1 LIAGVHVMHIA
12 VKRDGT
18 RCDSNAMIFRRGVNG
33 MRMVAVGALFAAA
46 LSSTACSRGE
56 ENAIKLKGAG
66 ASLPAPLYRKW
77 FKAYNRAHPNI
88 EVDYKSVG
96 SGGGVKS
103 FMERTVDFA
112 ASDAA
117 MKPED
122 MAKIKGGVQLLPMTG
137 GAIALAYNLRD
148 IPNLRLSRD
157 AYIGIF
163 NGTVTRWNDPLI
175 AKANPGVKLPDQSI
189 YVIVRADASGTTYVF
204 TKHLS
209 AISPQF
215 EKAVG
220 VDTLPN
226 WQHVGIRVPGTEGMT
241 ESIMTTPGAIG
252 YVEYSYAYSEGVP
265 AAALENKAG
274 NYVAPAV
281 ESAEAA
287 LKSAEV
293 PPDMIVWVSDP
304 AATDAYPIVTYS
316 WMILYKRYDD
326 KEKLDALKGLI
337 DYGLTDG
344 QKDSESLGYVPLPAA
359 VAAKAKAA
367 VDAL

>member
-1 LIAGVHVMHIA
+1 
-12 VKRDGT
+12 
-18 RCDSNAMIFRRGVNG
+18 
-33 MRMVAVGALFAAA
+33 MVAAGAVFAAA
-46 LSSTACSRGE
+46 LSFIACSRGE
-56 ENAIKLKGAG
+56 ENTIKLKGAG

-96 SGGGVKS
+96 SGGGVRS

-117 MKPED
+117 MKPEE
-122 MAKIKGGVQLLPMTG
+122 MAQIEGGVQLVPMTG
-137 GAIALAYNLRD
+137 GAVALAYNLRD

-220 VDTLPN
+220 VDTLPK
-226 WQHVGIRVPGTEGMT
+226 WQHVGIRVAGTEGMT

-252 YVEYSYAYSEGVP
+252 YVEYSYAYSEGAP
-265 AAALENKAG
+265 MATLENKAG

-304 AATDAYPIVTYS
+304 VATDAYPIVTYT

-326 KEKLDALKGLI
+326 KEKRDALKGLI

-359 VAAKAKAA
+359 VAGKAKAA

>member
-1 LIAGVHVMHIA
+1 MEKTRHDVNARRSFA
-12 VKRDGT
+12 V
-18 RCDSNAMIFRRGVNG
+18 A
-33 MRMVAVGALFAAA
+33 ALLAAA
-46 LSSTACSRGE
+46 LSFTACGRGE
-56 ENAIKLKGAG
+56 SNPIKLKGAG
-66 ASLPAPLYRKW
+66 GSLPAPLYVQW
-77 FKAYNRAHPNI
+77 FKAYSGAHPNI
-88 EVDYKSVG
+88 QIDYRSVG

-122 MAKIKGGVQLLPMTG
+122 MAQVEGGVQLLPMTG
-137 GAIALAYNLRD
+137 GAVALAYNLRE
-148 IPNLRLSRD
+148 IPNLRLSRE
-157 AYIGIF
+157 AYVGIF
-163 NGTVTRWNDPLI
+163 NGTVTKWNDPLI
-175 AKANPGVKLPDQSI
+175 AKANPDVKLPDQSI
-189 YVIVRADASGTTYVF
+189 YVIVRADSSGTTYVF

-215 EKAVG
+215 EKSVG
-220 VDTLPN
+220 VDSLPN
-226 WQHVGIRVPGTEGMT
+226 WRHVGIRVAGNEGMT

-265 AAALENKAG
+265 TAALENKAG

-287 LKSAEV
+287 LRSAEV
-293 PPDMIVWVSDP
+293 PPDMIVWVPDP
-304 AATDAYPIVTYS
+304 AAPDAYPIVTYT

-326 KEKLDALKGLI
+326 REKLDALRGLM

-344 QKDSESLGYVPLPAA
+344 QKDAEGLGYVPLPAG

>member
-1 LIAGVHVMHIA
+1 M
-12 VKRDGT
+12 KTRRD
-18 RCDSNAMIFRRGVNG
+18 MNG
-33 MRMVAVGALFAAA
+33 IRVATVAALFVAA
-46 LSSTACSRGE
+46 LPFTACSRSGD
-56 ENAIKLKGAG
+56 NAIKLKGAG
-66 ASLPAPLYRKW
+66 ATLPAPLYRKW

-88 EVDYKSVG
+88 QVEYKSVG
-96 SGGGVKS
+96 SSSGVKS

-112 ASDAA
+112 ASDTG

-122 MAKIKGGVQLLPMTG
+122 MAQVEGGVQLLPMTG
-137 GAIALAYNLRD
+137 GAVVLAYNLRD
-148 IPNLRLSRD
+148 IPDLRLSRN
-157 AYIGIF
+157 AYVGIF
-163 NGTVTRWNDPLI
+163 NGTVTKWNDPLI
-175 AKANPGVKLPDQSI
+175 VKANPHVNLPDQPI
-189 YVIVRADASGTTYVF
+189 HVIVRADGSGTTYVF

-215 EKAVG
+215 EKSVG
-220 VDTLPN
+220 ADSLPKWN
-226 WQHVGIRVPGTEGMT
+226 FRMRAAGNEGVT

-265 AAALENKAG
+265 MAVLENKAG

-281 ESAEAA
+281 DSAEAA
-287 LKSAEV
+287 LRPAEV

-304 AATDAYPIVTYS
+304 PATDAYPIVTYT
-316 WMILYKRYDD
+316 WIVVYKGYDN

-337 DYGLTDG
+337 GYGLTDG
-344 QKDSESLGYVPLPAA
+344 QKESAALGYVPLPAA

>member
-1 LIAGVHVMHIA
+1 M
-12 VKRDGT
+12 KTRRD
-18 RCDSNAMIFRRGVNG
+18 MNG
-33 MRMVAVGALFAAA
+33 IRVATVAALFVAA
-46 LSSTACSRGE
+46 LPFTACSRSGDH
-56 ENAIKLKGAG
+56 AIKLEGEG

-77 FKAYNRAHPNI
+77 FKAYNHAHPNI
-88 EVDYKSVG
+88 QVDYRSVG
-96 SGGGVKS
+96 SGSGVKS

-122 MAKIKGGVQLLPMTG
+122 MAQVEGGVQLLPMTG
-137 GAIALAYNLRD
+137 GAVVLAYNLRD
-148 IPNLRLSRD
+148 IPGLRLSRN
-157 AYIGIF
+157 AYVGIF

-175 AKANPGVKLPDQSI
+175 AKANPHVNLPDQPI
-189 YVIVRADASGTTYVF
+189 HVIVRADGSGTTYVF

-215 EKAVG
+215 EKSVG
-220 VDTLPN
+220 ADSLPKWN
-226 WQHVGIRVPGTEGMT
+226 FRMRAAGNEGVT

-252 YVEYSYAYSEGVP
+252 YVEHSYAYSEGVP
-265 AAALENKAG
+265 MAVLENKAG

-281 ESAEAA
+281 DSAEAA
-287 LKSAEV
+287 LRPAEV

-304 AATDAYPIVTYS
+304 PATDAYPIVTYT
-316 WMILYKRYDD
+316 WIVVYKGYDN

-337 DYGLTDG
+337 GYGLTDG
-344 QKDSESLGYVPLPAA
+344 QKESAALGYVPLPAA

>member
-1 LIAGVHVMHIA
+1 MRTIAIA
-12 VKRDGT
+12 T
-18 RCDSNAMIFRRGVNG
+18 
-33 MRMVAVGALFAAA
+33 LFAAA
-46 LSSTACSRGE
+46 LSFTACSGGE
-56 ENAIKLKGAG
+56 DNAVKLTGAG
-66 ASLPAPLYRKW
+66 ATLPAPLYLKW
-77 FKAYNRAHPNI
+77 FKDYNRAHPNVQ
-88 EVDYKSVG
+88 VDYKPVG
-96 SGGGVKS
+96 SGSGVKS

-117 MKPED
+117 MKVED
-122 MAKIKGGVQLLPMTG
+122 MAQVEGGVQLLPMTG
-137 GAIALAYNLRD
+137 GAVALAYNLRD

-157 AYIGIF
+157 AYVGIF

-175 AKANPGVKLPDQSI
+175 AKANPDVKLPDQAI

-204 TKHLS
+204 TRHLS
-209 AISPQF
+209 AISQQF
-215 EKAVG
+215 EKSVG
-220 VDTLPN
+220 VGTLAN
-226 WQHVGIRVPGTEGMT
+226 WQHVGSRVAGTAGMT

-265 AAALENKAG
+265 TAALENKAG
-274 NYVAPAV
+274 KYIAPGV

-287 LKSAEV
+287 LRSAEV
-293 PPDMIVWVSDP
+293 PADMIVWVPDP
-304 AATDAYPIVTYS
+304 AATDAYPIVTYT
-316 WMILYKRYDD
+316 WMILYKRYLN

-359 VAAKAKAA
+359 VAAKARAA

>member
-1 LIAGVHVMHIA
+1 MQA
-12 VKRDGT
+12 RWD
-18 RCDSNAMIFRRGVNG
+18 VNG
-33 MRMVAVGALFAAA
+33 MRIVAVAALFVTA
-46 LSSTACSRGE
+46 LPFAACSRSGD
-56 ENAIKLKGAG
+56 NAIQLKGAG
-66 ASLPAPLYRKW
+66 ASLPAPLYRTW
-77 FKAYNRAHPNI
+77 FKAYSRAHPNI
-88 EVDYKSVG
+88 QVDYKSVG
-96 SGGGVKS
+96 SSSGVKS

-112 ASDAA
+112 ASDTA

-122 MAKIKGGVQLLPMTG
+122 MAQVEGGVQLLPMTG
-137 GAIALAYNLRD
+137 AAVVLAYNLRD
-148 IPNLRLSRD
+148 TPDLRLSRN

-175 AKANPGVKLPDQSI
+175 AKANPHVKLPDESI
-189 YVIVRADASGTTYVF
+189 YVIVRADGSGTTYVL

-215 EKAVG
+215 EKSVG
-220 VDTLPN
+220 VDSLPK
-226 WQHVGIRVPGTEGMT
+226 WHFGIRSAGNEGVM

-265 AAALENKAG
+265 MATLENKAG

-281 ESAEAA
+281 DSAEAA
-287 LKSAEV
+287 LRPAEV

-304 AATDAYPIVTYS
+304 PAADAYPIVTYT
-316 WMILYKRYDD
+316 WMVLHKGYGNR
-326 KEKLDALKGLI
+326 ERLDALKGLI

-344 QKDSESLGYVPLPAA
+344 QKESAALGYVPLPAA

>member
-1 LIAGVHVMHIA
+1 MTLM
-12 VKRDGT
+12 KT
-18 RCDSNAMIFRRGVNG
+18 RCGVSGRRI
-33 MRMVAVGALFAAA
+33 VAVAALFAAV
-46 LSSTACSRGE
+46 LSCIACSSSE
-56 ENAIKLKGAG
+56 DNAIKLKGAG

-88 EVDYKSVG
+88 QVDYRSVG
-96 SGGGVKS
+96 SGSGVKS

-122 MAKIKGGVQLLPMTG
+122 MAQVEGGVQLLPMTG
-137 GAIALAYNLRD
+137 GAVALAYNLRE

-163 NGTVTRWNDPLI
+163 NGTVRKWNDPLI
-175 AKANPGVKLPDQSI
+175 AKANPGVTLPDQLI

-215 EKAVG
+215 EKSVG
-220 VDTLPN
+220 VDSLPN
-226 WQHVGIRVPGTEGMT
+226 WQHVGIRVPGSEGLT

-265 AAALENKAG
+265 TAALENRAG
-274 NYVAPAV
+274 HYVAPAV
-281 ESAEAA
+281 ESAEAG
-287 LKSAEV
+287 LRSAEV
-293 PPDMIVWVSDP
+293 PPDMIVWVPDP
-304 AATDAYPIVTYS
+304 AATDAYPIVAYT
-316 WMILYKRYDD
+316 WMILYKRYDN
-326 KEKLDALKGLI
+326 KETLGALKGLI

-344 QKDSESLGYVPLPAA
+344 QKDSAALGYVPLPAA

>member
-1 LIAGVHVMHIA
+1 
-12 VKRDGT
+12 
-18 RCDSNAMIFRRGVNG
+18 
-33 MRMVAVGALFAAA
+33 MVAVGALLAAG
-46 LSSTACSRGE
+46 LSLPACSRGE
-56 ENAIKLKGAG
+56 ENAIRLKGAG

-77 FKAYNRAHPNI
+77 FKAYNRVHPNI

-122 MAKIKGGVQLLPMTG
+122 MAQVEGGVQLLPMTG
-137 GAIALAYNLRD
+137 GAVALAYNLKD
-148 IPNLRLSRD
+148 IPNLRLSRE

-220 VDTLPN
+220 VNTLPN
-226 WQHVGIRVPGTEGMT
+226 WRHVGIREPGNEGMT
-241 ESIMTTPGAIG
+241 ESVMTTPGAIG

-265 AAALENKAG
+265 TAALENKAG
-274 NYVAPAV
+274 NYVAPTV

-287 LKSAEV
+287 LRSGEV
-293 PPDMIVWVSDP
+293 PPDMIVWVPDP
-304 AATDAYPIVTYS
+304 AAPDAYPIVTYS